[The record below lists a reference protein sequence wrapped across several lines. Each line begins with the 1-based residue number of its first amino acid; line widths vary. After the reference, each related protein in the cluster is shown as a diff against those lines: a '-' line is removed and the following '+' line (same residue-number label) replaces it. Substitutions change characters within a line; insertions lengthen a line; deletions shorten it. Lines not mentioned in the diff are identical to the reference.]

1 MNQHDNNTPRLESAL
16 FATIGAGIVTSFA
29 IGQGQPPLEAFVITA
44 IAVGFAL
51 VCQKWAV

>member
-1 MNQHDNNTPRLESAL
+1 MNKHDNNSTRLESAL

-29 IGQGQPPLEAFVITA
+29 IGQGQPPLEALAITL